1 MTGKERVL
9 VSHMLTEL
17 EAPARELSNWE
28 EAFISSLTESING
41 EFDLS
46 DRQMEILKKIYT
58 DKGEF
63 NRR

>member
-1 MTGKERVL
+1 MTGKERIL

-17 EAPARELSNWE
+17 ETPAYELSNWE
-28 EAFISSLTESING
+28 EGFISSLTEG